1 MSRRLVVDMTE
12 QIPFRPHARLLTMLG
27 EQLIKSDQI
36 ALVEIVK
43 NSYDADATRVWVDF
57 RGFGPGFE
65 TTSDSAIVVTDNGS
79 GMTEDTLRDAWM
91 SPATP
96 AKLNRKRQEPST
108 KRGRALQGEKGI
120 GRFAVFKL
128 GSVVSLSTRFEDS
141 EVESTLDLDIS
152 SLDDDGSQDTSGTQK
167 PEPYLEDIKAVLG
180 SRVPSTFVVDPPG
193 IHGTR
198 VEIQRVRSS
207 WSQSKVEAAFAD
219 LERLQPLMWHG
230 SEAPDVT
237 NDFEV
242 RFFRDGVDLN
252 LHDGRSDHFQAILDR
267 AVLQVTNGR
276 VDVSTRSI
284 SFDLNGR
291 RIDLGLDD
299 PEVRGLRPFRDRFLK
314 DRAIPRPEFECG
326 PFNFEFYVFDFGNN
340 APAENQLDR
349 TDKGLLREHRIYLY
363 RDGVRVYPY
372 GDPDDDWLQIDVIR
386 GTQSAR
392 SMFSNDQTVGY
403 VSISQNENPR
413 LRDKTNRE
421 GLLEFGASTGDF
433 IALIQTVLAY
443 LRSKPYE
450 QYAAAN
456 RRAREQKRPPSQVVD
471 DEFRKL
477 RALGLGERAEKSV
490 EKLQSSVTAE
500 REVAQMQIART
511 QDLAG
516 VGLSV
521 EAASHDL
528 IAASAEALRVS
539 RLVAAELN
547 QLGLANEYVFTLM
560 TSLVQRLEFVDS
572 RFQDVQGLFVST
584 RQKKGIVDVL
594 QQARKVRS
602 MYAAMHKA
610 KNVRF
615 EIDDSATF
623 KAKTTEAAVLQA
635 LINLVDNATFWLL
648 ASTQDTRI
656 IRVFGVG
663 EDTIVVSDNGPGV
676 SAVDEPFIFEAFYSG
691 KGDAGKGLGLYIARD
706 VAARNG
712 FSVDLERVNDERT
725 LSGATFALRFSEAVS

>member
-1 MSRRLVVDMTE
+1 
-12 QIPFRPHARLLTMLG
+12 MLG
-27 EQLIKSDQI
+27 EQLIKSDLI
-36 ALVEIVK
+36 ALVEIIK

-65 TTSDSAIVVTDNGS
+65 TTSGSTIVITDNGS
-79 GMTEDTLRDAWM
+79 GMTEATLRDAWM

-96 AKLNRKRQEPST
+96 AKLDRKRNEPLT

-128 GSVVSLSTRFEDS
+128 GSVVRLSTRSVDS
-141 EVESTLDLDIS
+141 KVESTLDLDIS
-152 SLDDDGSQDTSGTQK
+152 SLDDDSAQGISGTQRQ
-167 PEPYLEDIKAVLG
+167 EPYLEDIMAILG
-180 SRVPSTFVVDPPG
+180 SRSPSIFAADSPG
-193 IHGTR
+193 FHGTQ
-198 VEIQRVRSS
+198 VAIGQVRSS

-219 LERLQPLMWHG
+219 LERLQPLMWRG
-230 SEAPDVT
+230 EESRDVI
-237 NDFEV
+237 NEFEV
-242 RFFRDGVDLN
+242 RFFRDGIDLN
-252 LHDGRSDHFQAILDR
+252 LRDGRTDHFHAIIDR
-267 AVLQVTNGR
+267 AVLKVTNGR

-284 SFDLNGR
+284 CFDLNGR
-291 RIDLGLDD
+291 RIELSLDD
-299 PEVRGLRPFRDRFLK
+299 PEVRALRPFRDRFLQGGTAAAPNF
-314 DRAIPRPEFECG
+314 DCG
-326 PFNFEFYVFDFGNN
+326 PFDFEFYVFDFGNN

-349 TDKGLLREHRIYLY
+349 TDKEFLRGHRIYLY

-372 GDPDDDWLQIDVIR
+372 GDPEDDWLQIDVIR

-392 SMFSNDQTVGY
+392 SMFSNDQTVGFI
-403 VSISQNENPR
+403 SISQSENPR

-421 GLLEFGASTGDF
+421 GLLEFGRATGDF
-433 IALIQTVLAY
+433 VALIQTVLAY
-443 LRSKPYE
+443 LRSKPYG

-456 RRAREQKRPPSQVVD
+456 RRVREQKRPPSHVVD
-471 DEFRKL
+471 DEFKSL
-477 RALGLGERAEKSV
+477 LSLGLGDRAERSV
-490 EKLQSSVTAE
+490 QKLQSSVNSE

-511 QDLAG
+511 QELAG

-539 RLVAAELN
+539 RLVIAELK
-547 QLGLANEYVFTLM
+547 QLGLTSEYVFALT

-584 RQKKGIVDVL
+584 RQKKGVVDVL

-610 KNVRF
+610 KDIKL
-615 EIDDSATF
+615 EIEDSASF
-623 KAKTTEAAVLQA
+623 RANTTEAAVLQA

-648 ASTQDTRI
+648 ASSQDPRI
-656 IRVFGVG
+656 IRVFPFG
-663 EDTIVVSDNGPGV
+663 EDMIVVTDNGPGV
-676 SAVDEPFIFEAFYSG
+676 SAVDEPFIFEPFYSG

-712 FSVDLERVNDERT
+712 FSVDLERVDDERI
-725 LSGATFALRFSEAVS
+725 LGGATFALRFTEAVS

>member
-43 NSYDADATRVWVDF
+43 NSYDADATHIWVDF

-65 TTSDSAIVVTDNGS
+65 TTRDSAIVVTDNGS
-79 GMTEDTLRDAWM
+79 GMTEATLRDAWM

-152 SLDDDGSQDTSGTQK
+152 SLDDDGSQDASGTQK

-180 SRVPSTFVVDPPG
+180 SQVPSTFVADPPG
-193 IHGTR
+193 LHGTR

-230 SEAPDVT
+230 SETPDVT

-267 AVLQVTNGR
+267 AVLQVANGR
-276 VDVSTRSI
+276 VDVSGRSI

-291 RIDLGLDD
+291 HVDLGLDD
-299 PEVRGLRPFRDRFLK
+299 PEIRALRPFRDRFLK
-314 DRAIPRPEFECG
+314 DGAASRPDFDCG
-326 PFNFEFYVFDFGNN
+326 PFTFEFYVFDFGNN

-421 GLLEFGASTGDF
+421 GLLEFGAATGDF

-471 DEFRKL
+471 DEFKRL
-477 RALGLGERAEKSV
+477 RSLGLGDRAEKSV

-500 REVAQMQIART
+500 REVAQRQIART

-539 RLVAAELN
+539 RLVVAELK
-547 QLGLANEYVFTLM
+547 QLGLTNEYVFTL
-560 TSLVQRLEFVDS
+560 TSSLVQRLEFVDS

-584 RQKKGIVDVL
+584 RQKKGVVDVL

-610 KNVRF
+610 KDIRF
-615 EIDDSATF
+615 EIDDSANF

-648 ASTQDTRI
+648 ASIQDTRI
-656 IRVFGVG
+656 IRVFRVG

-725 LSGATFALRFSEAVS
+725 LGGATFVLRFSEAVS